1 MENFLGISLESIY
14 KQEEQQQLVSYISAL
29 SYQGFSSED
38 DLLKSFMRYHDGYV
52 VNDELLMGNHQNIV
66 SSGNN
71 NTSITVPQNGGDLQ
85 SLSLTIV
92 GDSL

>member
-14 KQEEQQQLVSYISAL
+14 KQEEQQQLVSYISTL

-38 DLLKSFMRYHDGYV
+38 DLLKNFMRYHNGYV

-71 NTSITVPQNGGDLQ
+71 NTSITVP
-85 SLSLTIV
+85 
-92 GDSL
+92 

>member
-1 MENFLGISLESIY
+1 
-14 KQEEQQQLVSYISAL
+14 
-29 SYQGFSSED
+29 
-38 DLLKSFMRYHDGYV
+38 MRYHDGYV